1 MGNFKVS
8 EMGDQR
14 KESDCNTLN
23 AMKLEFLLN
32 IKEGRYMRLKACGIR
47 KIKKGQHLVKKIMT
61 RPSNRLRFWEERWN
75 HLMACQTITSHP

>member
-1 MGNFKVS
+1 MLGS
-8 EMGDQR
+8 EPVMNIFDPPWAIVKCLKWAIR
-14 KESDCNTLN
+14 EKESDCNTIN

-61 RPSNRLRFWEERWN
+61 RPSNKLRF
-75 HLMACQTITSHP
+75 